1 MNPDLIQDNRKM
13 GTAGTIKDG
22 VETPDVAT
30 QLANL
35 RKQKTFRGGMPE
47 EWVQS
52 LLSVA
57 SIDAESA
64 RDMYTNHGNI
74 GEAIINQRLSVM
86 GVDKEEE
93 AVALVK
99 YQHMFELSSKV
110 ISVMNEIY
118 DRLIN
123 QTGV

>member
-1 MNPDLIQDNRKM
+1 M
-13 GTAGTIKDG
+13 
-22 VETPDVAT
+22 
-30 QLANL
+30 
-35 RKQKTFRGGMPE
+35 
-47 EWVQS
+47 QS
-52 LLSVA
+52 IISV
-57 SIDAESA
+57 STIDAQSA
-64 RDMYTNHGNI
+64 KNMYMNHENI
-74 GEAIINQRLSVM
+74 GEAIVNQRLSVM

-99 YQHMFELSSKV
+99 YQHAYELASKV

>member
-1 MNPDLIQDNRKM
+1 M